1 MPCVIYIF
9 TRVCLCRYGNVSE
22 SFEMDEVSCT
32 GSEGSILDCLHQKGS
47 DCNSDEGAGVECF
60 AQGSG
65 TRNIK
70 KLINFEIKIMKL
82 KTNKIDIL

>member
-1 MPCVIYIF
+1 
-9 TRVCLCRYGNVSE
+9 
-22 SFEMDEVSCT
+22 MDEVSCT

-47 DCNSDEGAGVECF
+47 DCNRDEGAGVECF

-65 TRNIK
+65 IRNIK
-70 KLINFEIKIMKL
+70 KLINFGMCSINL